1 MSDEPKIPSW
11 QRVSDDDPI
20 TPISEPE
27 HQPEHP
33 EQSQQN
39 ASAVAEAPTPTESDL
54 EEPESVSLL
63 EQAKRFLDDPT
74 IRDAPRQKKVAFLDS
89 KGVSAEDIGT
99 LLGEET
105 HGEGYAELED
115 AGERAWSTVSAPC
128 PCPVASLL

>member
-1 MSDEPKIPSW
+1 MSDKPKIPSW
-11 QRVSDDDPI
+11 QRVSAENPA
-20 TPISEPE
+20 TPIPEPE
-27 HQPEHP
+27 HEP
-33 EQSQQN
+33 EQSEEPEQS

-54 EEPESVSLL
+54 EEPESINLL

-105 HGEGYAELED
+105 YEEEYAELED
-115 AGERAWSTVSAPC
+115 AGERAWSNVS
-128 PCPVASLL
+128 VAL